1 MYNIAKMA
9 RHDILKYFN
18 PLFEGLCKLYAHVDS
33 DVKNGANLLDR
44 LLKDIITEADGF
56 SVESFIPLIQ
66 KYIKKTKPYIRQ
78 LLVGWIIVLDT
89 VPDTH
94 LIDYLP
100 EFLEGLMNMLSDSNK
115 EIKHAADSCL
125 NEFLRALKESDI
137 LEFGPIVNILVI
149 L

>member
-1 MYNIAKMA
+1 M
-9 RHDILKYFN
+9 
-18 PLFEGLCKLYAHVDS
+18 
-33 DVKNGANLLDR
+33 
-44 LLKDIITEADGF
+44 
-56 SVESFIPLIQ
+56 
-66 KYIKKTKPYIRQ
+66 
-78 LLVGWIIVLDT
+78 LDT